1 MAVVIGFDFYLASEL
16 EDLFLTQPITE
27 KHLHWLASEPYQ
39 RETLG
44 PGITKVKFHFTIVS
58 IWFKLGSGGE
68 GLSSN
73 EWTLVRW
80 GQDFSYCSHVYFY

>member
-16 EDLFLTQPITE
+16 EEDLFLTQRITE
-27 KHLHWLASEPYQ
+27 KYLHWLASEPDQ

-58 IWFKLGSGGE
+58 I
-68 GLSSN
+68 
-73 EWTLVRW
+73 
-80 GQDFSYCSHVYFY
+80 